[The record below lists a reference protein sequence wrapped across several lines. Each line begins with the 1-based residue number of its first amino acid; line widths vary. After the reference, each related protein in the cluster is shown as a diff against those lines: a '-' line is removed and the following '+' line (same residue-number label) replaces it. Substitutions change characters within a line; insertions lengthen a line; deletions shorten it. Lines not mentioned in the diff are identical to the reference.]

1 MKWIKELRVTHYLKN
16 CLIFLPVFF
25 DGKLFIGASW
35 GRLAIGFVAFCL
47 GASAIYLIN
56 DIKDLEKDRKHPTKC
71 KRPIAAGE
79 ISVSQAIVAAVLL
92 IAAAYLVQIL
102 LLNGAMQLYAC
113 LILSAYILVNLGYSV
128 LGMKNIPLLD
138 IALLVAGFYLR
149 VYMGAFLSDVSIS
162 SWLYLVIITG
172 ACYLGFGKRRNELIH
187 TGSSTRKALALY
199 TEEFLNKTMYSC
211 MTMTLI
217 FFSLWCMEM
226 REISSGFM
234 VLVPIMMLICFKY
247 NLDIEQ
253 KENDGDPMSV
263 ILKDKILMGLGMLLV
278 LITLILLYLG

>member
-1 MKWIKELRVTHYLKN
+1 M
-16 CLIFLPVFF
+16 
-25 DGKLFIGASW
+25 
-35 GRLAIGFVAFCL
+35 
-47 GASAIYLIN
+47 
-56 DIKDLEKDRKHPTKC
+56 
-71 KRPIAAGE
+71 
-79 ISVSQAIVAAVLL
+79 AAVLL

-102 LLNGAMQLYAC
+102 LLSGAMQLYAC

-138 IALLVAGFYLR
+138 ITLLVAGFYLR

>member
-25 DGKLFIGASW
+25 DGKLFLGASW
-35 GRLAIGFVAFCL
+35 GRLLVGFAAFCL

-56 DIKDLEKDRKHPTKC
+56 DIKDLDKDRKHPTKC

-79 ISVSQAIVAAVLL
+79 IPVSQAVVAAVIL
-92 IAAAYLVQIL
+92 IAASYL
-102 LLNGAMQLYAC
+102 LLFLLLRGQMRFYAS
-113 LILSAYILVNLGYSV
+113 LIVSAYILVNLGYSV
-128 LGMKNIPLLD
+128 IGMKNVPLLD
-138 IALLVAGFYLR
+138 ISLLVAGFYLR
-149 VYMGAFLSDVSIS
+149 VLIGAVLSDVSIS

-187 TGSSTRKALALY
+187 TGSSTRPSLALY
-199 TEEFLNKTMYSC
+199 TEDFLNKTMYSC

-234 VLVPIMMLICFKY
+234 VLVPVMMLICFKY

-263 ILKDKILMGLGMLLV
+263 ILKDRILLGLGILLV